1 MRNKKC
7 TKFEQTSRV
16 YFFTC
21 HNETVY
27 IFLFQSFFKS
37 LCFYAVGLN
46 ARVFSIV
53 SGPIAP
59 IFLPGAWRRAKA
71 KLEEV
76 EKMEAATN
84 VVEVQD
90 DSRTFQTSDLLK
102 QDDNNPSIVKPSDLS
117 VPNNNSA
124 IGMPT
129 FFSMFEK
136 AVPKP
141 VAVVVQLIE
150 APFPKVSHVQQQN
163 DDMKDTKWKLP
174 MIRSRFV
181 KEEYFFEPRKFE
193 PSILTL
199 GVYFYAVA

>member
-1 MRNKKC
+1 M
-7 TKFEQTSRV
+7 F
-16 YFFTC
+16 
-21 HNETVY
+21 
-27 IFLFQSFFKS
+27 
-37 LCFYAVGLN
+37 
-46 ARVFSIV
+46 FSIV

-76 EKMEAATN
+76 EKLEAATN

-90 DSRTFQTSDLLK
+90 DSRTFQTSDSLN
-102 QDDNNPSIVKPSDLS
+102 QDNNNPSNVNPSDHS
-117 VPNNNSA
+117 ITNNNSA
-124 IGMPT
+124 LSMPA
-129 FFSMFEK
+129 FFSIFEK

-174 MIRSRFV
+174 MIRNRFV

-193 PSILTL
+193 PND
-199 GVYFYAVA
+199 